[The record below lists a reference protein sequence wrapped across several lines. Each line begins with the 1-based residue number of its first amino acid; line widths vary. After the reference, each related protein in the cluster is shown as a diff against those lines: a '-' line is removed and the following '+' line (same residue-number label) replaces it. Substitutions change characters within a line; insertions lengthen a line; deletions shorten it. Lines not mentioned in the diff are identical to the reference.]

1 MGAATAG
8 VRRVSQDF
16 YRAFEEKH
24 RGSRDFIKHRL
35 EVYLPFLANL
45 RDLIGCNKALDLGCG
60 RGEWLELLQEQGYQA
75 VGVDIDDSMLEACRE
90 RGLEVKTY
98 DAITY
103 LEGLPDESL
112 AVVSAFHLVEHIPFD
127 ALQVLVAE
135 AKRVLQ
141 PGGLLILETPNPEN
155 LAVGACHFYLD
166 PTHQRPIP
174 PDLLIFTT
182 EYAAFY
188 RSKILR
194 LQETKSLML
203 EEAPNLMSVLA
214 GASPDYAVV
223 AQKNGSEKAI
233 EGLQAAFDLDFG
245 LSLDTLAARFQN
257 HLVNLQAQTQ
267 LAHAEAQATH
277 AEAQAAHAEAQA
289 ESRATTARLF
299 AHIESLENRIE
310 NILSSQSW
318 RITAP
323 LRWIS
328 TQVRLVKSEGIV
340 ARFRALA
347 SKIMRKLRALLRNQ
361 RARQPRAVIKHEASN
376 LTPQARQVY
385 DDLNETVSSSKKD

>member
-1 MGAATAG
+1 MGTATAG
-8 VRRVSQDF
+8 VRRVSKDF

-24 RGSRDFIKHRL
+24 RGSRDFIKQRL
-35 EVYLPFLANL
+35 EVYLPFLVGL
-45 RDLIGCNKALDLGCG
+45 YDLVGCNKALDLGCG
-60 RGEWLELLQEQGYQA
+60 RGEWLELLQEHGYQA
-75 VGVDIDDSMLEACRE
+75 VGVDIDDAMLEACRE
-90 RGLEVKTY
+90 RGLAVKTH
-98 DAITY
+98 DALAY
-103 LEGLPDESL
+103 LQGLPDESL
-112 AVVSAFHLVEHIPFD
+112 AVVSAFHLVEHLPFE

-135 AKRVLQ
+135 AKRVLR

-155 LAVGACHFYLD
+155 LTVGACHFYLD

-203 EEAPNLMSVLA
+203 EEAPTLMSVLA

-223 AQKNGSEKAI
+223 AQKNGSESANA
-233 EGLQAAFDLDFG
+233 GLQAAFDLDFG

-257 HLVNLQAQTQ
+257 HLVNLHAQTQ

-277 AEAQAAHAEAQA
+277 T
-289 ESRATTARLF
+289 ESQATTARLF
-299 AHIESLENRIE
+299 AHIENLETRIE

-318 RITAP
+318 RVTAP

-328 TQVRLVKSEGIV
+328 TQIRLVKSDGIV

-347 SKIMRKLRALLRNQ
+347 SKMVRKLRALLHNQ
-361 RARQPRAVIKHEASN
+361 RVQQPRTAIEREASN

-385 DDLNETVSSSKKD
+385 DDLNETVSSFKKD